1 MNKKTKRFEKVQ
13 KKNITMDYFL
23 RNYFLLNLENEYEKT
38 DFENVDSKMNEFES
52 FLENNNIKQKTHTS
66 FIKWCNDLDLIL
78 KDLEA
83 KESNGQYVEIIK
95 KMIENYQCTLDENI
109 TKKNKL
115 IKYLFDLGTKIS
127 DLKKRINL
135 LKKKVKSN
143 NLLLKR
149 FIVIDDMNNYN
160 EILEEN
166 NKIRSEIDKLFIEI
180 ESLKKKINSNT
191 TNLDTYDVYIAL
203 IEERLKEFKKRL
215 YIIKNKDIIKNII
228 NKVVPISFEDISI
241 NEVYNGLVVIV
252 TDKENK
258 KQAYV
263 NPFRIGELNNMY
275 LNMLGEDVRFL
286 SDDTD
291 KSYKLK
297 KEGDYNEKYKK

>member
-52 FLENNNIKQKTHTS
+52 FLENNNIKQKAHTS

-78 KDLEA
+78 KDLET

-95 KMIENYQCTLDENI
+95 KMIENYQCTLDESIN
-109 TKKNKL
+109 KKNKL

-160 EILEEN
+160 KILEEN

>member
-78 KDLEA
+78 KDLET

-95 KMIENYQCTLDENI
+95 KMIENYQCTLDESIN
-109 TKKNKL
+109 KKNKL

-215 YIIKNKDIIKNII
+215 YIINNKDIIKNII

>member
-78 KDLEA
+78 KDLET

-95 KMIENYQCTLDENI
+95 KMIENYQCTLDESIN
-109 TKKNKL
+109 KKNKL

-180 ESLKKKINSNT
+180 EDLKKKINSNT

-286 SDDTD
+286 SDDTS

>member
-13 KKNITMDYFL
+13 KKNIKMDYFL

-52 FLENNNIKQKTHTS
+52 FLENNNIKQKAHTS

-78 KDLEA
+78 KDLET

-95 KMIENYQCTLDENI
+95 KMIENYQCTLDESIN
-109 TKKNKL
+109 KKNKL

-160 EILEEN
+160 KILEEN

>member
-127 DLKKRINL
+127 DLKKCINL
-135 LKKKVKSN
+135 LRKKVKSN

-215 YIIKNKDIIKNII
+215 YIIKNKDIIKSII

-263 NPFRIGELNNMY
+263 NPFRIEELDNMY